1 MPDAMQA
8 PGCSEAGILGPVTG
22 VIGTMQALEAL
33 NVLLKT
39 GPGLRGRVMVF
50 DGIAMDWQM
59 INLPRNRDCPACGS
73 RPNYA

>member
-1 MPDAMQA
+1 MEGVIA
-8 PGCSEAGILGPVTG
+8 PIVG

-39 GPGLRGRVMVF
+39 GSGLRGRVMVF

-59 INLPRNRDCPACGS
+59 INLPRNGDCPACS
-73 RPNYA
+73 ARPHYT

>member
-1 MPDAMQA
+1 MEGVIA
-8 PGCSEAGILGPVTG
+8 PIVG

-59 INLPRNRDCPACGS
+59 INLPRNDDCPACGA
-73 RPNYA
+73 RPDYT